1 MCERHFD
8 KTQIL
13 THWEHIIKGEVHQ
26 IEREKPKI
34 KADAIPYLNLPVSYD
49 ASQSVSQKRTH
60 KEPKK
65 RKQNLSNSNQNE
77 KVNDMLFIRS
87 VKESYKKIFVC
98 LLNRLS
104 KKTKNKRKM
113 SAVQ

>member
-34 KADAIPYLNLPVSYD
+34 QANAIPYLHLPGTADV
-49 ASQSVSQKRTH
+49 AQSSAPSQKRTH

-65 RKQNLSNSNQNE
+65 RKQNLNNSNQSE
-77 KVNDMLFIRS
+77 KVRQNTIVFD
-87 VKESYKKIFVC
+87 
-98 LLNRLS
+98 S
-104 KKTKNKRKM
+104 KNY
-113 SAVQ
+113 

>member
-13 THWEHIIKGEVHQ
+13 THWEHIIKGEVFQ

-34 KADAIPYLNLPVSYD
+34 KANAIPYLNLPDTEAV
-49 ASQSVSQKRTH
+49 AQSASQKRTH

-65 RKQNLSNSNQNE
+65 RKQNLTNLNHNDE
-77 KVNDMLFIRS
+77 KVS
-87 VKESYKKIFVC
+87 KGS
-98 LLNRLS
+98 LL
-104 KKTKNKRKM
+104 KR
-113 SAVQ
+113 